1 MVRQYTAFQF
11 VRQPFAI
18 ERLLGGGFE
27 YFFFTTTWGNDP
39 IWRAYFSDGLVQ
51 PPTRL
56 RWTPRWMKV
65 RSCSWSRP
73 LAPHGRLAY
82 HADFYCVTVENN
94 WMLEGSSTME
104 LLNIEMLPAQ
114 NSMFRTSWDIYIMC
128 LVALQLCIIRFKWT
142 VVSSPSKK
150 KDPLWLKKKESGSWF
165 LSDFP
170 LDAFFPKLFGLWFSI
185 RWSQAVEMK
194 KPLLAQ
200 LRRPT
205 DQGDSRSSLTRP
217 RDPAMDLIGGLYKD
231 VLMNW
236 CTDTKHVNNQLYW
249 QICQICVDSRDVDAF
264 VDKAIDTYIDE

>member
-1 MVRQYTAFQF
+1 MVRSPNTGALINVGQYTAFQF
-11 VRQPFAI
+11 VRQAFAI

-27 YFFFTTTWGNDP
+27 YVFFTTTWGNDP

-65 RSCSWSRP
+65 QSCSWSRP
-73 LAPHGRLAY
+73 LAPHGRLAH

-114 NSMFRTSWDIYIMC
+114 NSMFRTC

-150 KDPLWLKKKESGSWF
+150 RPPWPKK
-165 LSDFP
+165 
-170 LDAFFPKLFGLWFSI
+170 
-185 RWSQAVEMK
+185 Q
-194 KPLLAQ
+194 KP
-200 LRRPT
+200 
-205 DQGDSRSSLTRP
+205 
-217 RDPAMDLIGGLYKD
+217 DLG
-231 VLMNW
+231 
-236 CTDTKHVNNQLYW
+236 
-249 QICQICVDSRDVDAF
+249 F
-264 VDKAIDTYIDE
+264 